1 MNHALEDILPMISA
15 SRLHGKNLAC
25 QRAMRLKARN
35 IEGHFEAMVGVTKKI
50 ISQFACET
58 VL

>member
-1 MNHALEDILPMISA
+1 M
-15 SRLHGKNLAC
+15 GKNLAC

-35 IEGHFEAMVGVTKKI
+35 IEGHREAMVGVTKKI

-58 VL
+58 FL